1 MTGTIETRPLSDAFG
16 VEVSG
21 VDTAQPIDPAAFGA
35 VLDAFHA
42 HGVLLF
48 RGQHLT
54 PEALIAFSR
63 NFGKIDVHID
73 RKYQLAGYPEI
84 IVVGNVIEDGRLV
97 SLFVNVDEEWHTDR
111 CYMRKP
117 SLVSL
122 FYCVEAPPEGGDTK
136 FAGAQAAYDALPD
149 DEKARI
155 DGLRAIH
162 SFEAMDRHLR
172 TQDPTRAPMTEAQRH
187 EAPPVAQPIARTHP
201 VTGRKS
207 LYLSPEVIE
216 CVEGQ
221 SEDQGRK
228 LIRRLTDHA
237 TQPQFVYRHKWR
249 VGDLVVWDNRC
260 TLHTATAY
268 DADTYRRVMWRTT
281 IEGDV
286 PY

>member
-1 MTGTIETRPLSDAFG
+1 MTGTIETRPLTDAFG
-16 VEVSG
+16 VEISG
-21 VDTAQPIDPAAFGA
+21 VDTAHPVDAATFGA
-35 VLDAFHA
+35 VLEAFHA

-48 RGQHLT
+48 RGQRLT
-54 PEALIAFSR
+54 PDALIAFSR
-63 NFGKIDVHID
+63 YFGKIDIHND
-73 RKYQLAGYPEI
+73 RQYQLPGYPEI
-84 IVVGNVIEDGRLV
+84 IVVGNVYEDGRLV

-111 CYMRKP
+111 CYMPKP
-117 SLVSL
+117 SLGSL

-149 DEKARI
+149 DEKAGI

-162 SFEAMDRHLR
+162 SYETMDRHLR
-172 TQDPTRAPMTEAQRH
+172 TQDPTRPPMTEAQRR

-207 LYLSPEVIE
+207 LFVAPEVIE
-216 CVEGQ
+216 CVEGH
-221 SEDQGRK
+221 SEDDGRE

-237 TQPQFVYRHKWR
+237 TQPQFVYRHNWR

-268 DADTYRRVMWRTT
+268 DAETYRRVMWRTT